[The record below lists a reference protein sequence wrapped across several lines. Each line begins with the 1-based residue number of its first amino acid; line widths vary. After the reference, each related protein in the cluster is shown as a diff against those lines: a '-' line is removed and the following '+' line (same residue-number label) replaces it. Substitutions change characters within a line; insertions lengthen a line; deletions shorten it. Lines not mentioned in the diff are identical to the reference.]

1 MSTQTIDDDRQL
13 STQVEQDSPGTMSI
27 ATTRQAQEVQAAMIV
42 AKRFPRDETLSLSR
56 ILRACK
62 RKGLAEHA
70 AYSYPRGGTR
80 VVGPSI
86 RLAEAMAQA
95 WGNID
100 YGVIELEQ
108 RQGESVCMAYAWD
121 LETNTRRQM
130 IFNVPHKRHT
140 KEGSYMLTDPRD
152 IYEMVANQGA
162 RRVRACIL
170 GIIPGDVQD
179 DAVQQCNRTLAES
192 GGSVPLKDRIRK
204 MIIAFEEFG
213 VTKDMLEQKVGFK
226 SEAWSEHDFVSLKNV
241 YTSLRDQVGKREDFF
256 SAGKS
261 APAEQDNKPASS
273 RAASVANRVKP
284 KEQTQAEP
292 EAPADEPTEDQL
304 RAEEQAMYEAD
315 EHTLDDPSNY
325 MPE

>member
-1 MSTQTIDDDRQL
+1 MNTQTIDDERQL
-13 STQVEQDSPGTMSI
+13 STQVEHGDSAGTMSI

-42 AKRFPRDETLSLSR
+42 AKRFPRDETIALSR
-56 ILRACK
+56 VLRACK
-62 RKGLAEHA
+62 RKTLAECSM
-70 AYSYPRGGTR
+70 YSYPKGGTR

-140 KEGSYMLTDPRD
+140 KTGSYALEDPRD
-152 IYEMVANQGA
+152 IYETVANQGA

-179 DAVQQCNRTLAES
+179 EAVQQCNRTLAD
-192 GGSVPLKDRIRK
+192 GGGVPLQDRIRK
-204 MIIAFEEFG
+204 MIIAFETLG
-213 VTKDMLEQKVGFK
+213 VTQDMLEHRVGFK
-226 SEAWSEHDFVSLKNV
+226 STAWSEHDFVNLKTV
-241 YTSLRDQVGKREDFF
+241 FTSLRDGMGRREDYF

-261 APAEQDNKPASS
+261 APVESENKPAGS
-273 RAASVANRVKP
+273 RAASVANRVKT
-284 KEQTQAEP
+284 KEPAQAEP
-292 EAPADEPTEDQL
+292 DPPADEPTEEEL

-315 EHTLDDPSNY
+315 EKGG
-325 MPE
+325 E